1 MRKIKRFDAR
11 NSQPYVLIVFVLGLF
26 MIGLIYVLM
35 MKPME
40 MIYNDYTASETVL
53 QEDVY
58 QNFLNQSRTIFLW
71 APFVILLGLV
81 IWALIESHRKTDMY
95 GY

>member
-1 MRKIKRFDAR
+1 MKKIKTR
-11 NSQPYVLIVFVLGLF
+11 NGQPYVLIVFLLGLF
-26 MIGLIYVLM
+26 MVGLIFVLM

-40 MIYNDYTASETVL
+40 MVYNDYTVSEPQL

-71 APFVILLGLV
+71 SPFIILLGLV

>member
-1 MRKIKRFDAR
+1 MRKIKTR
-11 NSQPYVLIVFVLGLF
+11 NGQPYVLIVFLLGLF
-26 MIGLIYVLM
+26 MVGLIFVLM

-40 MIYNDYTASETVL
+40 MVYNDYTVSEPQL